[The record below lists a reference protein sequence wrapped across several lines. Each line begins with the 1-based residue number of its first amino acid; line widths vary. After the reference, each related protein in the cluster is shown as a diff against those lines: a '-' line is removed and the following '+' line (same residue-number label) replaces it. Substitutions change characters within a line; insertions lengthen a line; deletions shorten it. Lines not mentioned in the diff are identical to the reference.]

1 MPDLASRSAHISPTG
16 PAPTTIVR
24 TLLDSMRRDY
34 MDAAPLRLPR
44 SPLIA
49 TVRAI
54 DATKARMNLP
64 EYGTR
69 GLVGVLPPQANT
81 NVEAEFSVLLPA
93 DVACATARLT
103 CYAEDSRARLMGYF
117 ENVGATL
124 RQFDTASPAVIAFA
138 CTGSTYFI
146 GLEAEQ
152 VVFDRFA
159 AERGAP
165 IVSAAGAVRAALDE
179 LGARRIALVS
189 PYPPWLT
196 EACAAFWRAQGREI
210 ADVRS
215 PAGDRTDTRR
225 IYALGSA
232 DGLAAL
238 DGLEA
243 SGVDAVV
250 VTGTGMPSLGI
261 IARSRIGVPVLSSN
275 LCLAWRAMQVLGDA
289 TPLAAWL
296 DGSAGWRER
305 LAARFPGAV
314 G

>member
-1 MPDLASRSAHISPTG
+1 MKH
-16 PAPTTIVR
+16 
-24 TLLDSMRRDY
+24 
-34 MDAAPLRLPR
+34 
-44 SPLIA
+44 
-49 TVRAI
+49 
-54 DATKARMNLP
+54 P
-64 EYGTR
+64 EYGAR
-69 GLVGVLPPQANT
+69 GRVGVLPPQANT
-81 NVEAEFSVLLPA
+81 NVEAELSVLLPA
-93 DVACATARLT
+93 GVAWATARLT
-103 CYAEDSRARLMGYF
+103 CYADDSRARLMGYF
-117 ENVGATL
+117 ENVADTL
-124 RQFDTASPAVIAFA
+124 RQFDTAALSVIVFA
-138 CTGSTYFI
+138 CTGSTYLI
-146 GLEAEQ
+146 GLEAER
-152 VVFDRFA
+152 VVFDRLA

-179 LGARRIALVS
+179 LDARRIALVS

-196 EACAAFWRAQGREI
+196 EACAAFWRAQGREV

-238 DGLEA
+238 DGLDA

-261 IARSRIGVPVLSSN
+261 IARSHIGVPVLSSN